1 MAPARRRSTFASSRP
16 ARWFSWLTALLVLL
30 FQGLGVRSASAEP
43 EASAPPAAQAYVAP
57 HDAPQVPPELVAA
70 RRVPPGFTSYQGG
83 WLTIAYP
90 VAMRDKVQPL
100 IAEADSFRKV
110 LSTSLGRP
118 VLLADEK
125 KAPPVWV
132 IVARSP
138 GEMASYAPDGYPPP
152 AYASGVAYSS
162 IGLVLLTID
171 PVTPGQPHV
180 LEEVFRHEL
189 AHVALYDA
197 VGGAHVPRWF
207 NEGFAVHVSGE
218 SSLARL
224 QTLWIATVANNL
236 IPLSNIDNGFPADS
250 DRAAV
255 AYAQSADIVRYLLR
269 KQDTERLDSLLE
281 RVRPRAGKPGQP
293 FEAAFNDAYGTSLS
307 QLSLSGVRRTP
318 PSATHSGQC
327 SSVAASFGP
336 ARWCCLGSLGVVGA
350 SITTRPWRAGSVK
363 RPRKIAGVHLP
374 RTPCAFT
381 SWSPAPSPASRCE
394 RWVTNSR
401 PRNSTRSGPAAKWRH
416 QAIAACQRFATRAR
430 GTPCTE
436 PRVAGDVVKPSWLI
450 PPRSRLPRGFMS

>member
-1 MAPARRRSTFASSRP
+1 
-16 ARWFSWLTALLVLL
+16 
-30 FQGLGVRSASAEP
+30 
-43 EASAPPAAQAYVAP
+43 
-57 HDAPQVPPELVAA
+57 
-70 RRVPPGFTSYQGG
+70 
-83 WLTIAYP
+83 
-90 VAMRDKVQPL
+90 VQPL

-224 QTLWIATVANNL
+224 QTLWVATVANNL

-307 QLSLSGVRRTP
+307 QLEFEWRADAAKRYTFWPVLFSGGFVWAGALVLFGFAWRRRRKHHYETLARWEREEAEEDRRRALAQNAVRVHIVVPGAESSIALREMGNELETEELDEERPSGEMAP
-318 PSATHSGQC
+318 PSDRGVPKVRHE
-327 SSVAASFGP
+327 
-336 ARWCCLGSLGVVGA
+336 GSWHTL
-350 SITTRPWRAGSVK
+350 
-363 RPRKIAGVHLP
+363 H
-374 RTPCAFT
+374 
-381 SWSPAPSPASRCE
+381 
-394 RWVTNSR
+394 
-401 PRNSTRSGPAAKWRH
+401 
-416 QAIAACQRFATRAR
+416 
-430 GTPCTE
+430 
-436 PRVAGDVVKPSWLI
+436 
-450 PPRSRLPRGFMS
+450 

>member
-1 MAPARRRSTFASSRP
+1 MA
-16 ARWFSWLTALLVLL
+16 LALLLSL
-30 FQGLGVRSASAEP
+30 GLGVSSVVAAP
-43 EASAPPAAQAYVAP
+43 EAGAPKAVYTPP

-70 RRVPPGFTSYQGG
+70 RKVPTGFTSYQGG

-110 LSTSLGRP
+110 LASALGRP

-125 KAPPVWV
+125 KSSPPVWV

-138 GEMASYAPDGYPPP
+138 GEMASLAPEGYPPP

-171 PVTPGQPHV
+171 PVHPGQPHV

-224 QTLWIATVANNL
+224 QTLWMATVGNGL
-236 IPLSNIDNGFPADS
+236 IPLSRIDAGFPADS
-250 DRAAV
+250 DKAAV

-269 KQDTERLDSLLE
+269 RQDSERFSSLLE
-281 RVRPRAGKPGQP
+281 RVRPKAGEAGQP
-293 FEAAFNDAYGTSLS
+293 FEAAFNDAFGTSLG
-307 QLSLSGVRRTP
+307 QLEYEWRADAAKRYTFWPVLFSGGFVWAGALVLFGLAWRRRRKHHFETLARWEREEAEEDRRRALAQSAVRVHIVVPGAESSIALREMGAEPDIDDVEERPSGEMAP
-318 PSATHSGQC
+318 PSERGVPKVRHE
-327 SSVAASFGP
+327 
-336 ARWCCLGSLGVVGA
+336 GSWHTL
-350 SITTRPWRAGSVK
+350 
-363 RPRKIAGVHLP
+363 H
-374 RTPCAFT
+374 
-381 SWSPAPSPASRCE
+381 
-394 RWVTNSR
+394 
-401 PRNSTRSGPAAKWRH
+401 
-416 QAIAACQRFATRAR
+416 
-430 GTPCTE
+430 
-436 PRVAGDVVKPSWLI
+436 
-450 PPRSRLPRGFMS
+450 

>member
-1 MAPARRRSTFASSRP
+1 M
-16 ARWFSWLTALLVLL
+16 LLLV
-30 FQGLGVRSASAEP
+30 GLGVSSAFAEP
-43 EASAPPAAQAYVAP
+43 EASAPPGTQGYVPP
-57 HDAPQVPPELVAA
+57 HDAPHVPPELVAA

-83 WLTIAYP
+83 WLTIVYP

-118 VLLADEK
+118 VLLAGDK
-125 KAPPVWV
+125 KEPPVWV

-138 GEMASYAPDGYPPP
+138 VEMVSFAPDGYPPP

-171 PVTPGQPHV
+171 PVSPGQPHV

-224 QTLWIATVANNL
+224 QTLWVSTVGNTL
-236 IPLSNIDNGFPADS
+236 IPLSTLDNGFPADS

-269 KQDTERLDSLLE
+269 KQDTERFGSLLE

-307 QLSLSGVRRTP
+307 QLEFEWRADAAKRYTFWPVLFSGGFVWAGALVLFGLAWRRRRKHHHETLARWEREEAEEDRRRALAQNAVRVHIVVPGAESSIALREMGSEIDTEEVDEERPSGEMAP
-318 PSATHSGQC
+318 PSDRGVPKVRHE
-327 SSVAASFGP
+327 
-336 ARWCCLGSLGVVGA
+336 GSWYTL
-350 SITTRPWRAGSVK
+350 
-363 RPRKIAGVHLP
+363 H
-374 RTPCAFT
+374 
-381 SWSPAPSPASRCE
+381 
-394 RWVTNSR
+394 
-401 PRNSTRSGPAAKWRH
+401 
-416 QAIAACQRFATRAR
+416 
-430 GTPCTE
+430 
-436 PRVAGDVVKPSWLI
+436 
-450 PPRSRLPRGFMS
+450 